1 MIAILWFKLAT
12 LSSAKAVTKQLLPS
26 QKFLVGL
33 PGLRSLP
40 SYGDIEGKQ
49 AIGLLQ
55 VIDKGQRWQSEFGNI
70 V

>member
-12 LSSAKAVTKQLLPS
+12 MSSAKAVTKQLLPS
-26 QKFLVGL
+26 QKLLVGL

-55 VIDKGQRWQSEFGNI
+55 VIDQGGNLSSAI
-70 V
+70 